1 MQTPL
6 SSDRSLYLPS
16 RKRIKSMPII
26 TGNVVVI
33 DRRFRV
39 YPFPHMSNFVELR
52 RTLSIFR
59 FLELPLVTAILHI
72 FAYDVA

>member
-6 SSDRSLYLPS
+6 SSDRSRYLPS

-26 TGNVVVI
+26 AGNVVVI

-39 YPFPHMSNFVELR
+39 HLLLHMEVSNFVDFPF
-52 RTLSIFR
+52 S
-59 FLELPLVTAILHI
+59 
-72 FAYDVA
+72 